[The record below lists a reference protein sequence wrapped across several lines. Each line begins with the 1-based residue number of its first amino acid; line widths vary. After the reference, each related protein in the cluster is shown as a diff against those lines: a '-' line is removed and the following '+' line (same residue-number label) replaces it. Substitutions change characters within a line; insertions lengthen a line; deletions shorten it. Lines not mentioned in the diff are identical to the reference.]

1 MWNNWLYR
9 EKETLPGIKESA
21 KNLWMDFTV
30 QYQIFDLPTWEQY
43 RNIAQGEGW

>member
-1 MWNNWLYR
+1 M
-9 EKETLPGIKESA
+9 ESA